1 MSKDQKGFV
10 VYGDIEES
18 LNELSD
24 EQVATLFR
32 GMVSY
37 FNTGKDPGFNG
48 LMKMVFIP
56 IRQQMDRDTDK
67 YEKKCKKNKES
78 IQNYWDKVKADTNE
92 YERIRTYTNEYER
105 IPANTNVAN
114 TKTKTNTDKKTDKDA
129 DTMSVP
135 DASSLSSDLISY
147 LNDKAGTS
155 HKPTKTV
162 VRQIQGLLDNGY
174 TPFQIRTVI
183 DKKCDEWLGDDKMR
197 GYLRPSTLFGDKFD
211 EYLSAPVSLRVEAE
225 RKRAESIE
233 ELRKRLEEKRTA
245 MASISEAIEELRG
258 DDGKFG
264 DNLNEFRVLW
274 DQKAILEDSIKQIE
288 RRLEANAS

>member
-92 YERIRTYTNEYER
+92 YERIRTNTNEYER

-114 TKTKTNTDKKTDKDA
+114 TKTKTDTDKKTDKDA
-129 DTMSVP
+129 TTMSVP

-162 VRQIQGLLDNGY
+162 VRQIQGLLDSGY

-183 DKKCDEWLGDDKMR
+183 DKKCEEWLNDSKMR
-197 GYLRPSTLFGDKFD
+197 GYLRPSTLFGSKFD
-211 EYLSAPVSLRVEAE
+211 EYLSAPVSLKAEAE
-225 RKRAESIE
+225 RKRTESIE

-245 MASISEAIEELRG
+245 LGDISQSIEELRDENG
-258 DDGKFG
+258 RLGE
-264 DNLNEFRVLW
+264 NLGEYRILTE
-274 DQKAILEDSIKQIE
+274 QKAILEDSIKQIE
-288 RRLEANAS
+288 KRLEDYAS

>member
-1 MSKDQKGFV
+1 MSKDQKGFIT
-10 VYGDIEES
+10 YGDFEAVAD
-18 LNELSD
+18 ELTD
-24 EQVATLFR
+24 EQLGKILRAELK
-32 GMVSY
+32 Y
-37 FNTGKDPGFNG
+37 FNSGKAPKFDGI
-48 LMKMVFIP
+48 LKYVWIP
-56 IRQQMDRDTDK
+56 IQQQMDRDSES
-67 YEKKCKKNKES
+67 YEKKCAKMRANANKRWAKPDDSES
-78 IQNYWDKVKADTNE
+78 MQLHPND
-92 YERIRTYTNEYER
+92 
-105 IPANTNVAN
+105 AN
-114 TKTKTNTDKKTDKDA
+114 TKTNTNTDTKTDTNTNTN
-129 DTMSVP
+129 TMSVP

-162 VRQIQGLLDNGY
+162 VRQIQGLLDSGY

-183 DKKCDEWLGDDKMR
+183 DKKCDEWLNDSKMR

-211 EYLSAPVSLRVEAE
+211 EYLSAPVSLRAEAE
-225 RKRAESIE
+225 RKRTESIE

-288 RRLEANAS
+288 KRLEANAS

>member
-37 FNTGKDPGFNG
+37 FNTGKDPKFSG

-78 IQNYWDKVKADTNE
+78 IQNYWDKVKADANE
-92 YERIRTYTNEYER
+92 YERIQTYTNEYER

-114 TKTKTNTDKKTDKDA
+114 TNTKTNKNTNTSTDTT
-129 DTMSVP
+129 TMSVP

-155 HKPTKTV
+155 HKPTRTV

-183 DKKCDEWLGDDKMR
+183 DKKCDEWLNDSKMR

-211 EYLSAPVSLRVEAE
+211 EYLSAPVSLKVEAE
-225 RKRAESIE
+225 RKRTESIE

>member
-37 FNTGKDPGFNG
+37 FNTGNDPGFSG
-48 LMKMVFIP
+48 LIKMVFIP

-78 IQNYWDKVKADTNE
+78 IQNYWDKVKADANE
-92 YERIRTYTNEYER
+92 YERIQTYTNEYER

-114 TKTKTNTDKKTDKDA
+114 TNTKTNKNTNASTDKT
-129 DTMSVP
+129 TMSVP

-183 DKKCDEWLGDDKMR
+183 DKKCDEWLNDSKMR

-211 EYLSAPVSLRVEAE
+211 EYLNAPVSLRAEAE
-225 RKRAESIE
+225 RKRTESIE

>member
-78 IQNYWDKVKADTNE
+78 IQNYWDKVKADANE

-114 TKTKTNTDKKTDKDA
+114 TNTKTNKNTNTSTDTT
-129 DTMSVP
+129 TMSVP

-162 VRQIQGLLDNGY
+162 VRQIQGLLDSGY

-183 DKKCDEWLGDDKMR
+183 DKKCEEWLNDSKMR
-197 GYLRPSTLFGDKFD
+197 GYLRPSTLFGSKFD

-225 RKRAESIE
+225 RKRTESIE

-288 RRLEANAS
+288 KRLEANAS

>member
-183 DKKCDEWLGDDKMR
+183 DKKCDEWLNDSKMR

-211 EYLSAPVSLRVEAE
+211 EYLSAPVSLRAEAE
-225 RKRAESIE
+225 RKRTESIE

-288 RRLEANAS
+288 KRLEDYAN

>member
-24 EQVATLFR
+24 EQVAKLFR

-37 FNTGKDPGFNG
+37 FNTGNDPGFSG
-48 LMKMVFIP
+48 LIKMVFIP

-67 YEKKCKKNKES
+67 YEKKCQKNKES
-78 IQNYWDKVKADTNE
+78 IQKYWDKVKADTEE
-92 YERIRTYTNEYER
+92 YERIRTNTNVYER

-114 TKTKTNTDKKTDKDA
+114 TNTKTDTDKKTDKDA
-129 DTMSVP
+129 TTMSVP

-155 HKPTKTV
+155 HKPTRTV
-162 VRQIQGLLDNGY
+162 VRQIQGLLDSGY

-183 DKKCDEWLGDDKMR
+183 DKKCDEWLNDSKMR

-211 EYLSAPVSLRVEAE
+211 EYLSAPVSLKVEAE
-225 RKRAESIE
+225 RKQAESIE